1 MKGTSAMSRQL
12 NLLNFDNATSSP
24 GSASGHT
31 HCDSPAGPT
40 TAKYGQ
46 DHALASLS
54 ARRAED
60 QGLLMSGTFGPIGI
74 GLSSSVALQ
83 SLLANRLQAK
93 TASLGSTLYRLTW
106 KTRAT
111 PSGLWISAL
120 RALARQKSGKGS
132 ISQGSTKGLGSLSG
146 WTTPQ
151 AHDPKARGAGN
162 RTNPKAGNA
171 DLNWDAIA
179 CGWSTPTATDGRRG
193 SLPPRP
199 HDTGVPLDQMAAL
212 MGWTTPSAT
221 DGCRGGKTIAEG
233 MTGSSLTQMSGLM
246 GWPTP
251 TYNDH
256 KGSGPTIIRKDG
268 KNRIFDRLDYAV
280 EQGLKGVVQGV
291 GQPLREAGRLTASGV
306 MLTGCSA
313 QMASGGRLN
322 PEHSRWLM
330 GLPAAW
336 GNCAPTGMR
345 STRSKR

>member
-24 GSASGHT
+24 GSASGHMP
-31 HCDSPAGPT
+31 CDNPAGPT

-60 QGLLMSGTFGPIGI
+60 QGLLTSGTFGPIGI

-83 SLLANRLQAK
+83 SSLANRLQAK

-111 PSGLWISAL
+111 PSGLWIPAL

-221 DGCRGGKTIAEG
+221 DGCRGGKTITEG

-251 TYNDH
+251 CAADNRD
-256 KGSGPTIIRKDG
+256 RG
-268 KNRIFDRLDYAV
+268 KWSDPAIQRRVRIGKQIELSMMV
-280 EQGLKGVVQGV
+280 GVVNGLE
-291 GQPLREAGRLTASGV
+291 PMRLTASGV
-306 MLTGCSA
+306 MRTGCSA